1 MTKQMEPISV
11 GTAMCVGDLI
21 EKTREEG
28 KTMDA
33 SVRGTF
39 MMPEGDKVY
48 TTSSE
53 MIADQPMKDANRK
66 IKWGGSW
73 NNENFPK
80 PDVDP
85 YIADEE
91 TFQKIKDAL
100 MLHGSSANPKIGRS
114 RIDDLIAEGTTVGEA
129 VQIYNQ
135 ELDNGRPVDLMSMAC
150 DSEAGFPLDKMEE
163 YDRNFHLIV
172 EDMIQALPLEH
183 KIMEGSLDIES
194 VKRERINIGVSLTDP
209 KDKWEAILDHLH
221 CITLR

>member
-1 MTKQMEPISV
+1 MTNQMEPISV

-80 PDVDP
+80 PDVAPLVVD
-85 YIADEE
+85 
-91 TFQKIKDAL
+91 
-100 MLHGSSANPKIGRS
+100 
-114 RIDDLIAEGTTVGEA
+114 EA
-129 VQIYNQ
+129 VF
-135 ELDNGRPVDLMSMAC
+135 E
-150 DSEAGFPLDKMEE
+150 
-163 YDRNFHLIV
+163 
-172 EDMIQALPLEH
+172 
-183 KIMEGSLDIES
+183 
-194 VKRERINIGVSLTDP
+194 
-209 KDKWEAILDHLH
+209 
-221 CITLR
+221 